1 MFGGLWGLGREGAA
15 AEGGA
20 RRFPPLPLLLVIL
33 SLGLLLLFPLFL
45 LLRIETLSRE
55 VDDVLRPAR
64 NAVSAIQFELG
75 LQAAASRAFVL
86 SGDPTYLRQFRESRM
101 RREEAVE
108 RLMRLS
114 SKLDPTIQEAFT
126 QLEEGLAENDR
137 FVDMISR
144 GGISPGEFR
153 ILLPDQHR
161 RLLAS
166 LERASGLERRLDEEI
181 AGRRARHDRANLM
194 GLLVE
199 VPLLLLVLVAAFQV
213 YRLGKQ
219 FQAVALE
226 FERIAGQQRQLHQV
240 SSSLVESLSVRE
252 MMEVVIR
259 GAVRTAQARAAF
271 VEQVVDG
278 ERKWMEVVASEGEG
292 GPPLGTRVA
301 YPGSLTEGVME
312 RGQPEILGDLGELGE
327 SMAAILSE
335 SCKGC
340 SGLVVPLIA
349 EAKPLGA
356 LVLLRTKDQPAFTPE
371 EAKQVQALGNL
382 ASAAIQPALL
392 HEALAESEERFR
404 QVADH
409 VDQVIWLASPDLR
422 RRYYT
427 NPAYEKVWERSLES
441 AYADP
446 MPPNR
451 AIHPDDYGGTMEKI
465 RKVRY
470 GQPYDTRYRVIR
482 PDGSVRW
489 VRSRGY
495 PVRNVRGEVYRIAG
509 ITEDITE
516 TIRAEEER
524 EELLR
529 REKVAREEADRRRG
543 QLERLTESRDRLI
556 RGLGH
561 DLKNPISAADGY
573 LQLLERQAE
582 ELLPPKR
589 RVQIERARRALHRAL
604 DLLENLLDFAR
615 AETGDIKTKV
625 EEVDLGRVAEQ
636 VTEEYRAQAEAQGL
650 RLHLRLPEA
659 IPLISSD
666 GQRIAQ
672 VVENLLSNALKYT
685 EQGSV
690 TVEVRIEEERAGV
703 LVHDTGRG
711 IAPEDQERI
720 FEEYYRAAEGKEG
733 AGIGLAISKLLAR
746 LLEGDL
752 TVESRPGEGS
762 TFSLWL
768 PRQASP
774 ERDALPS

>member
-86 SGDPTYLRQFRESRM
+86 SGDPTYLRQLRESRM

-278 ERKWMEVVASEGEG
+278 ERKWVEVVASEGEG

-446 MPPNR
+446 MSPNR

-529 REKVAREEADRRRG
+529 RERDARAEADKRRIELE
-543 QLERLTESRDRLI
+543 QLTKSRERLI

-573 LQLLERQAE
+573 LQLLEHQAKAH
-582 ELLPPKR
+582 LPPKR
-589 RVQIERARRALHRAL
+589 QLHIERARRALHRAL

-615 AETGDIKTKV
+615 AEAGNLEIKF
-625 EEVDLGRVAEQ
+625 EEVHIGTIAEQ
-636 VTEEYRAQAEAQGL
+636 VAEEYRAQAEANGL
-650 RLHLRLPEA
+650 ELGVHMPEE
-659 IPLISSD
+659 IPTIASD
-666 GQRIAQ
+666 GRRIAQ
-672 VVENLLSNALKYT
+672 ILGNLLSNAMKYT
-685 EQGSV
+685 DEGSV
-690 TVEVRIEEERAGV
+690 TVEVKVEEERVGV
-703 LVHDTGRG
+703 LVRDTGRG
-711 IAPEDQERI
+711 ISPEDQARI
-720 FEEYYRAAEGKEG
+720 FQEYFRASKEEEG
-733 AGIGLAISKLLAR
+733 AGIGLAISRLLAR
-746 LLEGDL
+746 ILDGDL
-752 TVESRPGEGS
+752 TVESTPGEGS
-762 TFSLWL
+762 TFTLWL
-768 PRQASP
+768 PRKGGAN
-774 ERDALPS
+774 A